1 MKTNKTPSNH
11 TWKSTRDNQEWTIQ
25 RCRQYWVH
33 DTTRRQKKKNK
44 KKTKNK
50 KQKTNQ
56 QTNKQTN
63 KKHKTKM
70 SITDPTKNGGEPRR
84 PGSVK
89 HCCFF

>member
-1 MKTNKTPSNH
+1 MEIDKRQSRMDNSKMQAILGTRHNTKT
-11 TWKSTRDNQEWTIQ
+11 
-25 RCRQYWVH
+25 
-33 DTTRRQKKKNK
+33 KKKK
-44 KKTKNK
+44 QKKTKNK